1 MLYVKI
7 WLLDMVCVSLATYI
21 NALDEIPGVS

>member
-7 WLLDMVCVSLATYI
+7 WLMDMVRVSLATSV
-21 NALDEIPGVS
+21 NAPNVIVCVS